1 MGWFYS
7 GWSPFPPPC
16 PCAQGQG
23 WPLRGL
29 AEFWAGNG
37 GVLGGFSQGACH
49 RRQDPGVSETTNLE
63 EFLIKLNAVK
73 AAFLSCDNTDCFA
86 SETSFSVLLILF
98 LAYFSHARLHCVV
111 IIWVL
116 IEYSCMRAC
125 TRCLFSRVRLFATL
139 WTVLH
144 QAPLSM
150 GFLRQEYW
158 NELPCPPPGDLSDP
172 GIEPVSL
179 VSPTL
184 TGGFFTTST
193 TWEAQK
199 HH

>member
-1 MGWFYS
+1 M
-7 GWSPFPPPC
+7 
-16 PCAQGQG
+16 
-23 WPLRGL
+23 
-29 AEFWAGNG
+29 
-37 GVLGGFSQGACH
+37 
-49 RRQDPGVSETTNLE
+49 SETTNLE

-144 QAPLSM
+144 QAPLSV
-150 GFLRQEYW
+150 GFSRQQYGTG
-158 NELPCPPPGDLSDP
+158 LPWAPPEDLPHS
-172 GIEPVSL
+172 GIISMSHVSCAGRSVL
-179 VSPTL
+179 YHLHLLGSPQL
-184 TGGFFTTST
+184 HECS
-193 TWEAQK
+193 
-199 HH
+199 